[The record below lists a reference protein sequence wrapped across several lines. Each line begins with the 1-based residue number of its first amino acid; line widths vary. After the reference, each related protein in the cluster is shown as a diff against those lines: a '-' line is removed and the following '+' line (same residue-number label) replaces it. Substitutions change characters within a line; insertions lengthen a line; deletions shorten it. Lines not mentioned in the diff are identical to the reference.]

1 MGAKKLKAKSEKVKT
16 VTQNFK
22 LGFCKDYF
30 RRKLVCLWLI
40 FLVFSITPV
49 FAGDVVTYTN
59 PKHYH
64 VRQTAC
70 SYNKNI
76 TTMINLELNVP
87 LPENWP
93 GCKVSNV
100 NVTGDEPF
108 LLHNTEGPGQ
118 IYRVVYKNGLPAK
131 GDVAFVSVEYD
142 VKLWEVN
149 IDYEALVRRTYPAYN
164 KDSEYEYYT
173 RPSPEDTTA
182 DNPQIQV
189 ILNQLQQNTNRHP
202 VLYAKAV
209 YDWLAKNIQY
219 GRPSLDL
226 KVCLKERK
234 GDCAAIAF
242 FFVDFCRAAGIPARF
257 VAGCWAGGT
266 ASAERPDGW
275 HCWAEFYLPGVG
287 WVPIDHSPAG
297 GFGHLSNNHLPL
309 VKAGNMKFE
318 VDPNKGG
325 DKAGFVQPGY
335 WFYWFGGGGEGG
347 LIDTE
352 FAVESFC
359 YAEMPK
365 INNKEDLQKAFL
377 EANKCFNEKNYDRAL
392 QIYRCITLSEYVQS
406 GDKDRLHYRMAKCFL
421 EKNRRV
427 KASLELLPLIQGH
440 PGESIAKRAEELLR
454 SVRKEEVYL
463 STLNVDRIRQ
473 GWGAPHVDRSVEGRT
488 LSIGGKKFERG
499 IGTHSESICLIAT
512 NDAVEEFSAYVGV
525 DDEVEK
531 GRGSV
536 EFLVVGDDKILWQS
550 GIMKSGDPAKHV
562 MVKTKGIKELTL
574 KVGNGGDNGDG
585 DHADWADAK
594 VLITGIYPTILP
606 KPL

>member
-1 MGAKKLKAKSEKVKT
+1 VRVKKLNAKNEKVRT
-16 VTQNFK
+16 VTQNLK

-30 RRKLVCLWLI
+30 WRKFII
-40 FLVFSITPV
+40 FLVFSATPV
-49 FAGDVVTYTN
+49 FAEDVVTYTH
-59 PKHYH
+59 PKRYH
-64 VRQTAC
+64 VRHTAC

-76 TTMINLELNVP
+76 TTMTHLELNVP

-93 GCKVSNV
+93 DCKVSNV
-100 NVTGDEPF
+100 NVTGDDPF

-131 GDVAFVSVEYD
+131 GKVAFLSVEYD
-142 VKLWEVN
+142 VQLWEVN
-149 IDYEALVRRTYPAYN
+149 IDYEALEQRTYPEYV
-164 KDSEYEYYT
+164 KDAEYKYYT
-173 RPSPEDTTA
+173 QSYPDEISPNDLEVQPIFEELKQKGRG
-182 DNPQIQV
+182 N
-189 ILNQLQQNTNRHP
+189 P

-209 YDWLAKNIQY
+209 YDWISQNIQY
-219 GRPSLDL
+219 SNPRPAEDP
-226 KVCLKERK
+226 KICFRERK
-234 GDCAAIAF
+234 GDCGAIGG
-242 FFVDFCRAAGIPARF
+242 FFVALCRAGGVPARF
-257 VAGCWAGGT
+257 VAGCWAGGF
-266 ASAERPDGW
+266 DVW
-275 HCWAEFYLPGVG
+275 HCWAEFYLPDVG
-287 WVPIDHSPAG
+287 WIPIDHSPAG

-347 LIDTE
+347 LINTE
-352 FAVESFC
+352 LAVESFC

-365 INNKEDLQKAFL
+365 INSKEDLQKAFL

-392 QIYRCITLSEYVQS
+392 QIYRCMALSEYVQS
-406 GDKDRLHYRMAKCFL
+406 RDDKDKLHYRMAKCFL
-421 EKNRRV
+421 EKNQRV
-427 KASLELLPLIQGH
+427 KASLELIPLIQEH
-440 PGESIAKRAEELLR
+440 PGENIAKRAEELLR

-473 GWGAPHVDRSVEGRT
+473 SWGTPHVDRSVEERM

-550 GIMKSGDPAKHV
+550 GIMKSGDPAKYV
-562 MVKTKGIKELTL
+562 IVKTKGIKELIL
-574 KVGNGGDNGDG
+574 KVSNGGDNSDC

-606 KPL
+606 KPP

>member
-1 MGAKKLKAKSEKVKT
+1 MGVKKLNAKNEKVRT
-16 VTQNFK
+16 VTQNLK

-30 RRKLVCLWLI
+30 WRKLICLWLI
-40 FLVFSITPV
+40 FPVFSATPV
-49 FAGDVVTYTN
+49 FAGDAVTYTN

-93 GCKVSNV
+93 DCKVSNV
-100 NVTGDEPF
+100 NVAGDAPF

-149 IDYEALVRRTYPAYN
+149 TDYEALSRRTYPAYN

-173 RPSPEDTTA
+173 HPSPDDTTA
-182 DNPQIQV
+182 DNPQIQA
-189 ILNQLQQNTNRHP
+189 IFNQLQQNTNRHP

-209 YDWLAKNIQY
+209 YDWLAENIQY

-275 HCWAEFYLPGVG
+275 HCWAEFYLPDVG
-287 WVPIDHSPAG
+287 WIPIDHSPAG

-365 INNKEDLQKAFL
+365 MNSKEDLQKASL
-377 EANKCFNEKNYDRAL
+377 EANKCFNEKNYDRAP
-392 QIYRCITLSEYVQS
+392 QIYRCMALSEYVQS
-406 GDKDRLHYRMAKCFL
+406 RDKDKLHCRMAKCFL
-421 EKNRRV
+421 EKNQRV
-427 KASLELLPLIQGH
+427 KASLELLPLIQEH
-440 PGESIAKRAEELLR
+440 PGENIAKRAEELLR
-454 SVRKEEVYL
+454 SVRKEDIYL

-473 GWGAPHVDRSVEGRT
+473 SWGTPHVDKSVEGRT

-525 DDEVEK
+525 DDEMEK

-562 MVKTKGIKELTL
+562 IVKTKGIKELTL
-574 KVGNGGDNGDG
+574 KVSNGGDNGDC

-594 VLITGIYPTILP
+594 LLITSVYPTILP